1 MIYKK
6 VHILDQI
13 KTVIGLK
20 MLALEYLSA
29 CAL

>member
-1 MIYKK
+1 MVYQN
-6 VHILDQI
+6 VHVLDQTE
-13 KTVIGLK
+13 TVIGLK